1 MRDLEKKGGIKEVIK
16 DGCIVKCL
24 NLIPKFHVLL
34 STRLLDFSQIS
45 VVDYLEPYRDI
56 Y

>member
-24 NLIPKFHVLL
+24 NLIPRVAIHETFGFQPNKC
-34 STRLLDFSQIS
+34 R
-45 VVDYLEPYRDI
+45 
-56 Y
+56 